1 MTKKYITTL
10 IFTFLCLCCVMLLAD
25 DKTTNVKYSVD
36 SNYSWEIH
44 TTIDFGEDAG
54 VNTTVDRT
62 ATLSDSMI
70 AGVRVNSNVIPPDT
84 RLDIS
89 LASSNDFKI
98 VNGSTLLDYTV
109 SKTNGG
115 EQLLAGASVL
125 QVPSGTNSANQPL
138 YFKLRTQAGTA
149 EVAGTYNGTINYV
162 AEIIPYVAR
171 TVTLNMNGH
180 GENVTIPYIE
190 GEAITLPTSSTENV
204 YTVGHLY
211 GGYDSF
217 YDAHIG
223 DDFEA
228 YSYRDSDIFPGVYI
242 YDPTEEDYVKKVYS
256 DIYNDYVPAVI
267 GAEVTHTLTIKP
279 TLTIEGT
286 VATTSASNATVKL
299 TRESSITS
307 WTDTTTGTDIPVGE
321 YYPSGN
327 IELVA
332 NWENHDDYD
341 FIKFNSSPL
350 SNDELTA
357 PGFNEQLCIF
367 TDDYYNGTKCALI
380 TDYSWHISI
389 DPDVNYGTVRSGFID
404 KVRPGENFGEKFISG
419 NYIQDAF
426 SAYSGECSYSITL
439 SIDEW
444 VTD

>member
-62 ATLSDSMI
+62 ATLSDSMV

-162 AEIIPYVAR
+162 AEIIPYVAAR

-180 GENVTIPYIE
+180 GENITIPYIE
-190 GEAITLPTSSTENV
+190 GEAITLPTSSTEENV
-204 YTVGHLY
+204 YTVANFY
-211 GGYDSF
+211 GGYDSV
-217 YDAHIG
+217 YQAYQAHIG
-223 DDFEA
+223 DDFDA
-228 YSYRDSDIFPGVYI
+228 FDSEDSSIFPEVYI
-242 YDPTEEDYVKKVYS
+242 YDPTEEDYVKKVY
-256 DIYNDYVPAVI
+256 DDYYEDYVRALV
-267 GAEVTHTLTIKP
+267 GATAHATLTM
-279 TLTIEGT
+279 EGT
-286 VATTSASNATVKL
+286 VATEKNSIVKL
-299 TRESSITS
+299 TRKSSITS
-307 WTDTTTGTDIPVGE
+307 WRDTSTGTDIPVGE

-332 NWENHDDYD
+332 NWENQDDYD
-341 FIKFNSSPL
+341 FSKTNLTPL
-350 SNDELTA
+350 SNDKLIA

-367 TDDYYNGTKCALI
+367 TDDYQNGTKCALI
-380 TDYSWHISI
+380 TEYSWHISI
-389 DPDVNYGTVRSGFID
+389 RDDTSNVRNGFID
-404 KVRPGENFGEKFISG
+404 KVRPGENFGEKFSSG
-419 NYIQDAF
+419 NYIQD
-426 SAYSGECSYSITL
+426 SISTGWGTTKYTISL

>member
-62 ATLSDSMI
+62 ATLSDSMV

-84 RLDIS
+84 RLNIS

-98 VNGSTLLDYTV
+98 ANGSTLLNYTV

-162 AEIIPYVAR
+162 AEIIPYVAAR

-190 GEAITLPTSSTENV
+190 GEAITLPTSSTEENV
-204 YTVGHLY
+204 YTVANFY
-211 GGYDSF
+211 GGYDSV
-217 YDAHIG
+217 YQAYQAHIG
-223 DDFEA
+223 DDFDA
-228 YSYRDSDIFPGVYI
+228 FDSEDSSIFPEVYI
-242 YDPTEEDYVKKVYS
+242 YDPTEEDYVKKVY
-256 DIYNDYVPAVI
+256 DDYYEDYVRALV
-267 GAEVTHTLTIKP
+267 GATAHATLTM
-279 TLTIEGT
+279 EGT
-286 VATTSASNATVKL
+286 VATEKNSIVKL
-299 TRESSITS
+299 TRKSSITS
-307 WTDTTTGTDIPVGE
+307 WRDTSTGTDIPVGE